1 MQFISFF
8 LYAYFTIFI
17 IFYRLGIQMV
27 GEAGHTQTARE
38 RERAL
43 KRSGYDVHATCR
55 YAAN

>member
-1 MQFISFF
+1 
-8 LYAYFTIFI
+8 LI

-27 GEAGHTQTARE
+27 GGHTHTARE